1 MLRAVTAFAQNNDL
15 EKGFWLF
22 VEKVQALSGG
32 SVHIEYLGGPEAIP
46 PFEQIEAVRS
56 GVVDL
61 STNAGSYFS
70 SAIPEGDA
78 MKLSELTPWEERDNG
93 AHAFFADVLAEHG
106 VHYLGRYNTPG
117 LHFNF
122 YTKERVE
129 TLEDLRGLRMRI
141 SPLYKPFAEALG
153 IVPVQ
158 LAHSEIY
165 TALERG
171 MVDGIGAANI
181 GMSQQGHQ
189 KFLGFIVEPQF
200 YGNDQVIIMNLE
212 AWNDLPQAAQDAI
225 TQAIIETERESSEA
239 FGAIASEERQTIVDE
254 GLEVVMIPDAEQYLS
269 LAREQGWADLVAKS
283 PETGPQLREM
293 LTRE

>member
-1 MLRAVTAFAQNNDL
+1 
-15 EKGFWLF
+15 
-22 VEKVQALSGG
+22 
-32 SVHIEYLGGPEAIP
+32 
-46 PFEQIEAVRS
+46 
-56 GVVDL
+56 
-61 STNAGSYFS
+61 
-70 SAIPEGDA
+70 
-78 MKLSELTPWEERDNG
+78 
-93 AHAFFADVLAEHG
+93 
-106 VHYLGRYNTPG
+106 
-117 LHFNF
+117 
-122 YTKERVE
+122 
-129 TLEDLRGLRMRI
+129 
-141 SPLYKPFAEALG
+141 
-153 IVPVQ
+153 
-158 LAHSEIY
+158 
-165 TALERG
+165 